1 MTMTMDELM
10 KVLDMQEDILQF
22 THFTNADAWELGTMI
37 LMEARRRGAQ
47 IGIMIRRSNG
57 EVVFQYCDNGIT
69 PHNVELMRRKS
80 NSVLLTERSSLQ
92 LYMAATNAP
101 ESVKQMVLDPKEYAM
116 LGGGFPNCVEEVGVV
131 ATVAVSGMGQV
142 SDHDVIVKCISKYL
156 HIDEVPRIRTV

>member
-47 IGIMIRRSNG
+47 VGIMIRRSNG

-101 ESVKQMVLDPKEYAM
+101 ESLKQMVLDPKEYSL
-116 LGGGFPNCVEEVGVV
+116 LGGGFPICVEEVGVV

>member
-47 IGIMIRRSNG
+47 VGIMIRRSNG

-69 PHNVELMRRKS
+69 QCGADETEEQFGASDGAEFAAALHGSDECAGERKTDGTGPEGIRNAGRRFS
-80 NSVLLTERSSLQ
+80 DLRGRSRRCGNRSSVRHG
-92 LYMAATNAP
+92 T
-101 ESVKQMVLDPKEYAM
+101 
-116 LGGGFPNCVEEVGVV
+116 GFG
-131 ATVAVSGMGQV
+131 S
-142 SDHDVIVKCISKYL
+142 
-156 HIDEVPRIRTV
+156 

>member
-47 IGIMIRRSNG
+47 VGIMIRRSNG

-80 NSVLLTERSSLQ
+80 SSLQ

-116 LGGGFPNCVEEVGVV
+116 LGGGFPICVEEVGVV

>member
-47 IGIMIRRSNG
+47 VGIMIRRSNG

-101 ESVKQMVLDPKEYAM
+101 ESV
-116 LGGGFPNCVEEVGVV
+116 EEVGVV

>member
-1 MTMTMDELM
+1 MLLDELM

-47 IGIMIRRSNG
+47 VGIMIRRSNG

-92 LYMAATNAP
+92 LYMAATNGMLC
-101 ESVKQMVLDPKEYAM
+101 SPKEC
-116 LGGGFPNCVEEVGVV
+116 F
-131 ATVAVSGMGQV
+131 T
-142 SDHDVIVKCISKYL
+142 YL
-156 HIDEVPRIRTV
+156 HEFPERYVQQTLF

>member
-47 IGIMIRRSNG
+47 VGIMIRRSNG

-116 LGGGFPNCVEEVGVV
+116 LGGGFPIYVEEVGVV

>member
-47 IGIMIRRSNG
+47 VGIMI
-57 EVVFQYCDNGIT
+57 QYCDNGIT

-116 LGGGFPNCVEEVGVV
+116 LGGGFPICVEEVGVV

>member
-47 IGIMIRRSNG
+47 VGIMIRRSNG

-116 LGGGFPNCVEEVGVV
+116 LGGGFPICVEEDGVV

>member
-47 IGIMIRRSNG
+47 VGIMIRRSNG

-101 ESVKQMVLDPKEYAM
+101 ESLSICFLYLRSPYNLQENAWSIETISCTSSSCGDSSSLFTTTMVVLN
-116 LGGGFPNCVEEVGVV
+116 FVQNF
-131 ATVAVSGMGQV
+131 SNQ
-142 SDHDVIVKCISKYL
+142 S
-156 HIDEVPRIRTV
+156 